1 VITASALITAV
12 ALMFAP
18 GAGAS
23 SAPKGA
29 SHVKA
34 TVPSSLRGPL
44 STNGYCNYTSD
55 AVNDSLSSQNF
66 EASFDAYDDMGA
78 ADCKIGRRAK
88 TIHQIVAPGVYYN
101 GYGPARDENVITWLN
116 AGGLPGAV
124 KNSQTVAGTD
134 SAGSFTIPVVPF
146 KVKGKV
152 WFTVQVNMDFYSGGQ
167 WGWDASTV
175 AHGKFGDQWQ
185 NPGGGFG
192 ICPTWCPIS
201 TLDGTSI
208 SFLYAIS

>member
-1 VITASALITAV
+1 MVTAAAFMMS
-12 ALMFAP
+12 P
-18 GAGAS
+18 SAGAS

-29 SHVKA
+29 SHAKT
-34 TVPSSLRGPL
+34 TVPSSVKGPL

-66 EASFDAYDDMGA
+66 ETTFDAYDDMGA
-78 ADCKIGRRAK
+78 ADCKIGRRKK
-88 TIHQIVAPGVYYN
+88 TVHQIVAPGVYYN

-116 AGGLPGAV
+116 AAGIPGAI
-124 KNSQTVAGTD
+124 KNSQTVVCAD
-134 SAGSFTIPVVPF
+134 AAGSFTCTLTPF
-146 KVKGKV
+146 GVKGKK
-152 WFTVQVNMDFYSGGQ
+152 WFTVQANMDFGAGGQ

-175 AHGKFGDQWQ
+175 ARGPYADQWQ

-192 ICPTWCPIS
+192 ICPTWCVLS
-201 TLDGTSI
+201 TLDGTSV